1 MVEEFCRVKMIAL
14 AENNPL
20 SFATFRRGTFSKI
33 WGRSQGYRRKRGMVL
48 NGEEEAS
55 FTFHTT
61 GERRLGKSVCQRR
74 WQ

>member
-1 MVEEFCRVKMIAL
+1 MVEEFCRGGMI

-20 SFATFRRGTFSKI
+20 SFAIFRRGTFSKTF
-33 WGRSQGYRRKRGMVL
+33 GGDRRAIDRGMVL

-61 GERRLGKSVCQRR
+61 GGGSERRLGKSVCQRR